1 MGLTMVDIAVE
12 VVEAISSGAGDR
24 LAAKGIDAVERLV
37 SALRAKLRGDAGA
50 RGTLEI
56 AVEEP
61 GAAAARGDLEAL
73 LRERISRDDEFRAWL
88 EALWSEIGPDVS
100 MDGAGSANI
109 VRGTVH
115 GDVVQ
120 ARDVRGGIHI
130 GRRDEAPSGDAG

>member
-88 EALWSEIGPDVS
+88 EELWSEIGPDVS

>member
-1 MGLTMVDIAVE
+1 MVDIAVE
-12 VVEAISSGAGDR
+12 VVEAISSGAGDC
-24 LAAKGIDAVERLV
+24 LAAKGIEAVERLV

-56 AVEEP
+56 AVAEP
-61 GAAAARGDLEAL
+61 GDAAAGRDLEAL
-73 LRERISRDDEFRAWL
+73 LREWISRDAEFRAWL
-88 EALWSEIGPDVS
+88 EAVWSEIGPDIS
-100 MDGAGSANI
+100 TDPAGSANI

-130 GRRDEAPSGDAG
+130 ARRDEAPAGDA